1 MDTFSACEKL
11 SAGITAQDHR
21 NVAQWQTF
29 SLIHPFNISQ
39 YTMAQLNTSTL

>member
-1 MDTFSACEKL
+1 MDTFSALEKL
-11 SAGITAQDHR
+11 SAAITAEDHR
-21 NVAQWQTF
+21 NVEQWRTF